1 MPSVDTSKLIIQL
14 RALLHLTR
22 TETAIAIAIAIAETR
37 RAQARTDVVQREFAN
52 GAETGRKRCTA
63 IESTLHDLGGVPGV
77 VAPLVGR
84 LTGWVT
90 TVAEQAGP
98 LDAALLGD
106 LALEHQ
112 LFDRA
117 RYLKVLATAAGNTE
131 VRELA
136 ERLEAAHQAT
146 VERLSTLLAEEALG
160 GPPALRRTPLQAV
173 AGGARRLVHTPVTWS
188 SGGVDRV
195 VDSLKRTRG
204 WVGET
209 GTHAKEV
216 ATDVAT
222 QSLSAGLERAEEVAL
237 RDGATSTAAAVHRI
251 RKSTGALSAH
261 ELPIDDFDDL
271 NGHDAVAAV
280 KTLTAPDDIRA
291 IIAYEEHHR
300 NRHGVVATQTQLAT
314 IAKEAAGIN

>member
-22 TETAIAIAIAIAETR
+22 TEIQIAETR
-37 RAQARTDVVQREFAN
+37 QAQARTDVARREFADN
-52 GAETGRKRCTA
+52 AERGRKRCAA
-63 IESTLHDLGGVPGV
+63 IDSTLRDLGGVPDV

-84 LTGWVT
+84 LSGWVT

-98 LDAALLGD
+98 LDEALLCD
-106 LALEHQ
+106 LGLEHQ

-136 ERLEAAHQAT
+136 ERLGAAHQAT
-146 VERLSTLLAEEALG
+146 AEWLSTILAEEALG
-160 GPPALRRTPLQAV
+160 GPAALRRTPLQAV
-173 AGGARRLVHTPVTWS
+173 AGGAGRLVYTPAIWS
-188 SGGVDRV
+188 SDGVDRV
-195 VDSLKRTRG
+195 VDSLKRARE
-204 WVGET
+204 WVGSLGET

-222 QSLSAGLERAEEVAL
+222 ESLSAGLERAEEVAL

-251 RKSTGALSAH
+251 RKSTGALSAD
-261 ELPIDDFDDL
+261 ELPIDDFDHL
-271 NGHDAVAAV
+271 NGHDAAAAV

-300 NRHGVVATQTQLAT
+300 NRHGVVAATQTQLAT
-314 IAKEAAGIN
+314 LAKEAAGIN

>member
-1 MPSVDTSKLIIQL
+1 MPSVDTGKLIIQL

-22 TETAIAIAIAIAETR
+22 TETAIADTR
-37 RAQARTDVVQREFAN
+37 RAQARTDAVRREFADN
-52 GAETGRKRCTA
+52 AERGRKRCAA
-63 IESTLHDLGGVPGV
+63 IESTLRDLGGVPDV

-84 LTGWVT
+84 LTGLVT

-98 LDAALLGD
+98 LDAAPLGD
-106 LALEHQ
+106 LGLEHQ

-117 RYLKVLATAAGNTE
+117 RYPKVLATTAGNTE

-136 ERLEAAHQAT
+136 ERLETAHQAT
-146 VERLSTLLAEEALG
+146 VDRLGTILAEEALG
-160 GPPALRRTPLQAV
+160 GPAALRRTPLQAV
-173 AGGARRLVHTPVTWS
+173 AGGVGRLVHTPVTWS

-237 RDGATSTAAAVHRI
+237 RDGPPPPRPRCTGSANPRDHCPRTGYRSTI
-251 RKSTGALSAH
+251 ST
-261 ELPIDDFDDL
+261 I
-271 NGHDAVAAV
+271 
-280 KTLTAPDDIRA
+280 
-291 IIAYEEHHR
+291 
-300 NRHGVVATQTQLAT
+300 
-314 IAKEAAGIN
+314 